1 MGIISISKTYNV
13 SRRWAW
19 TPSVSPL
26 PGPGFFHLVVKV
38 VRSVK
43 RAFNS
48 CVSSF
53 FEFFVLLLVN
63 STLDSMIILST
74 SCWKTA
80 SSLWSRYSTG
90 ILCSA
95 IFSKP
100 YSHSPPRRDTP
111 LNLMAQYGAFLN
123 SSIIEDF
130 NNYAS
135 IVFERYGRKVKT
147 WITFN
152 EPQVGHSW
160 LLLTLISEIFLFVD
174 LLLWLCCE

>member
-1 MGIISISKTYNV
+1 MEPVVTLFHWYSLFCNFSQNRIHV
-13 SRRWAW
+13 S
-19 TPSVSPL
+19 TP
-26 PGPGFFHLVVKV
+26 H
-38 VRSVK
+38 
-43 RAFNS
+43 
-48 CVSSF
+48 
-53 FEFFVLLLVN
+53 
-63 STLDSMIILST
+63 
-74 SCWKTA
+74 
-80 SSLWSRYSTG
+80 
-90 ILCSA
+90 
-95 IFSKP
+95 
-100 YSHSPPRRDTP
+100 RDTP

-174 LLLWLCCE
+174 LLLWICCE